1 MDNEELKRKR
11 HEYYLRTKDKKEQQ
25 RKERIANYTPEEL
38 AIYKAKTSIRNAE
51 RYAKNKE
58 KILGY
63 KKKHREK
70 YRDRYIK
77 RAREKRA
84 NATEKPFDH
93 LKRDYG
99 LTKEG
104 YLEMLKSQ
112 NGVCAICCNPE
123 KKKRLAVDHCHNTGK
138 IRGLLCARCNTS
150 IGRFNDDVELLQ
162 KAIDYL
168 KTHAN
173 TNTKNS

>member
-70 YRDRYIK
+70 YRDIYIK

-104 YLEMLKSQ
+104 YLEMFKSQ

>member
-1 MDNEELKRKR
+1 MDIEELKRKR
-11 HEYYLRTKDKKEQQ
+11 HEYYLRTKEEKDRK
-25 RKERIANYTPEEL
+25 RKERIVNYTPEEL
-38 AIYKAKTSIRNAE
+38 AIYKAKQSIRNAE

-70 YRDRYIK
+70 YRNKYIE

-84 NATEKPFDH
+84 NATERPFDY
-93 LKRDYG
+93 LKREYG
-99 LTKEG
+99 LTKED
-104 YLEMLKSQ
+104 YLEMLKFQ

-138 IRGLLCARCNTS
+138 IRGLLCTRCNTS

-168 KTHAN
+168 KTHDN

>member
-1 MDNEELKRKR
+1 MDIEELRRKR
-11 HEYYLRTKDKKEQQ
+11 HEYYLQTKEQKEKR

-38 AIYKAKTSIRNAE
+38 AIHKAKQSIRNAE

-70 YRDRYIK
+70 YRDRYIE

-84 NATEKPFDH
+84 SATEKPFDY

-99 LTKEG
+99 LTKES

-123 KKKRLAVDHCHNTGK
+123 KKRRLAVDHCHNTGK
-138 IRGLLCARCNTS
+138 IRGLLCTRCNTS

-168 KTHAN
+168 KTHDN